1 MAVSPAVIKAIAT
14 AATDKRT
21 WKVVG
26 IIIAVILLPFILLIM
41 MLAGMVSG
49 VESANNELL
58 DYSFAG
64 TAMPDNFTDEQR
76 EVIENMRNWLGE
88 LDEIIFEKENDEEC
102 SLDGNMVRA
111 AFYCL
116 NFGAE
121 LDEDFDYGKFCDCFD
136 GLTFEQLETAL
147 QNVSEHFPQ
156 YIITE
161 NIEYSIPKVY
171 EYLTGKEQT

>member
-1 MAVSPAVIKAIAT
+1 MAVSPVVIKAVIT

-21 WKVVG
+21 WK
-26 IIIAVILLPFILLIM
+26 ALAILLATIFMPLILLILM
-41 MLAGMVSG
+41 IAAMFSG
-49 VESANNELL
+49 VESANNDLL
-58 DYSFAG
+58 DYSFVGAS
-64 TAMPDNFTDEQR
+64 MPNNFTDEQR
-76 EVIENMRNWLGE
+76 GMIENMRNWLGE
-88 LDEIIFEKENDEEC
+88 LDKIISEKENNEEC

-111 AFYCL
+111 VFYCL

-121 LDEDFDYGKFCDCFD
+121 LDEEFDCGAFCDCFD

-147 QNVSEHFPQ
+147 QNVSEEFSQ

-171 EYLTGKEQT
+171 EYLNGR

>member
-1 MAVSPAVIKAIAT
+1 MAVSPVVIKAVIT

-41 MLAGMVSG
+41 MIAGMVSG
-49 VESANNELL
+49 VESANNDLL
-58 DYSFAG
+58 DYSFVG

-76 EVIENMRNWLGE
+76 GVIDDMREWLGK
-88 LDEIIFEKENDEEC
+88 LDEIISEKGNDEDC
-102 SLDGNMVRA
+102 SLDENMVRA

-116 NFGAE
+116 NFGGE
-121 LDEDFDYGKFCDCFD
+121 LDEKFDFESFCDCFD
-136 GLTFEQLETAL
+136 GLTIEQLETAL
-147 QNVSEHFPQ
+147 QNVSEKFPQ

-161 NIEYSIPKVY
+161 NIEYYIPKVY
-171 EYLTGKEQT
+171 EYLNGR